1 MMSEKPDVGF
11 GARLLVIEMSI
22 RALIEQASSTD
33 PELRGRIKG
42 SVEVYLGSRRM
53 SGEIECEF
61 AERARASIASIVL
74 PETNDGKS
82 PT

>member
-1 MMSEKPDVGF
+1 MMMSEKPDVGF

-42 SVEVYLGSRRM
+42 SVEVYFGSLRM
-53 SGEIECEF
+53 SG
-61 AERARASIASIVL
+61 
-74 PETNDGKS
+74 D
-82 PT
+82 